1 MSTVGQ
7 NIREARRRAGLR
19 TEALA
24 GRIGYSV
31 SAIETYERGKIIP
44 KIDVI
49 EAIAAALNVPPWELC
64 GWDAPKPKPE
74 PEARIYRAA
83 RTAFKARV
91 QGECRAAG
99 SYRAIFA
106 GDDRAAALTGGETM
120 PKEKVNRTPDYKLRV
135 RIRGE
140 IDAQGVPISKACE
153 YAGVSVRTFYRLLK
167 EPMRYFPETLELMRN
182 LSIPIEDVRGM
193 IQYPW

>member
-1 MSTVGQ
+1 
-7 NIREARRRAGLR
+7 
-19 TEALA
+19 
-24 GRIGYSV
+24 
-31 SAIETYERGKIIP
+31 
-44 KIDVI
+44 
-49 EAIAAALNVPPWELC
+49 
-64 GWDAPKPKPE
+64 
-74 PEARIYRAA
+74 
-83 RTAFKARV
+83 
-91 QGECRAAG
+91 
-99 SYRAIFA
+99 
-106 GDDRAAALTGGETM
+106 M

-167 EPMRYFPETLELMRN
+167 ELMRN

>member
-24 GRIGYSV
+24 GRVGYSA

-64 GWDAPKPKPE
+64 GWGLPQPKPE
-74 PEARIYRAA
+74 PKPGLAELRERLSQLSY
-83 RTAFKARV
+83 KANAK
-91 QGECRAAG
+91 Q
-99 SYRAIFA
+99 
-106 GDDRAAALTGGETM
+106 
-120 PKEKVNRTPDYKLRV
+120 
-135 RIRGE
+135 
-140 IDAQGVPISKACE
+140 
-153 YAGVSVRTFYRLLK
+153 
-167 EPMRYFPETLELMRN
+167 LELTTRFLRAM
-182 LSIPIEDVRGM
+182 IEPPR
-193 IQYPW
+193 

>member
-24 GRIGYSV
+24 GRVGYSA

-44 KIDVI
+44 KLDVI

-74 PEARIYRAA
+74 PKPGYVVLREQLSKLAYKANAEQLDLTVRFLRAM
-83 RTAFKARV
+83 
-91 QGECRAAG
+91 
-99 SYRAIFA
+99 I
-106 GDDRAAALTGGETM
+106 
-120 PKEKVNRTPDYKLRV
+120 
-135 RIRGE
+135 
-140 IDAQGVPISKACE
+140 
-153 YAGVSVRTFYRLLK
+153 
-167 EPMRYFPETLELMRN
+167 EPPR
-182 LSIPIEDVRGM
+182 
-193 IQYPW
+193 